1 MTAMWNHGMLK
12 PLLNSVDCQMFVL
25 QSLRSCLQN
34 LLPVGWFQPIWKR
47 SSQIRKSSPN
57 VDEIFQKI
65 FELPAPSL
73 PPLLLFW
80 SKMLPE
86 SWIILT
92 SEMWKLGKSPQ
103 DPSPLNK
110 KNMSTPWA
118 ISGKKRRKTGR
129 IQKKTISAENL
140 LDVLFGDSWLNQTP
154 ICFFDSHASQRSFFF
169 GAGHGIQALT
179 IPSSIA
185 RIRFCTGEIR
195 RNLGQRYPIALP
207 SGLAHSIL
215 VRGVNL

>member
-1 MTAMWNHGMLK
+1 MKFSKKYLTCHH
-12 PLLNSVDCQMFVL
+12 
-25 QSLRSCLQN
+25 
-34 LLPVGWFQPIWKR
+34 
-47 SSQIRKSSPN
+47 
-57 VDEIFQKI
+57 
-65 FELPAPSL
+65 PSL

-80 SKMLPE
+80 SKMLP
-86 SWIILT
+86 SHAAA
-92 SEMWKLGKSPQ
+92 SCDFRDDVKLGKSPQ

-179 IPSSIA
+179 IASSIA

-195 RNLGQRYPIALP
+195 RNLGQRYPIALS
-207 SGLAHSIL
+207 SGLAHHVSFRCELLTSGRITPPKFNIFAPGKMMVGRRSFDL
-215 VRGVNL
+215 WRVYFQGRTVKLPGGNIK